1 MEEEKGCGFCLVT
14 VNFECVEKKTIE
26 PQTVPGVR
34 SWGGGGDGQQCE
46 HERNTEKGV
55 RDE

>member
-1 MEEEKGCGFCLVT
+1 MEEEKGCGFFLVT
-14 VNFECVEKKTIE
+14 VSFECVEKKTTE

-34 SWGGGGDGQQCE
+34 SLGGGGQQCE
-46 HERNTEKGV
+46 HERNTERGV